1 MFWVG
6 LFFRHAGKAER
17 EKPVV
22 LRDFCRHRFSKRSG
36 HKLKNLKS
44 REPQSFVNE
53 RKALE
58 VGNFLDGFPLGVARR
73 LFFGP
78 GKGFVYGLIG
88 RIGLQV
94 LDFDDVTRKRGVVLG
109 CQE

>member
-6 LFFRHAGKAER
+6 LFFRQFGKAER

-22 LRDFCRHRFSKRSG
+22 LQDFCRHRFSKRSG

-53 RKALE
+53 CKAFE
-58 VGNFLDGFPLGVARR
+58 IGNSLDDLSLSVSFR
-73 LFFGP
+73 LLFSLR
-78 GKGFVYGLIG
+78 KGFLYGFIG
-88 RIGLQV
+88 RIRLQISPVYNGLFHIKELHV
-94 LDFDDVTRKRGVVLG
+94 SHA
-109 CQE
+109 